1 MVPEN
6 ETIAATHLQ
15 LTKNTG
21 ECQRLY
27 DFLDNSLAG
36 LPVTEAFKHD
46 LRLAAE
52 ELLANI
58 IEHGYAND
66 NEITV
71 DIDLTADERRVQLA
85 FTDSG
90 EAFNPLE
97 HDNQKTKNDPS
108 EGGVGLLLVKSLTDE
123 QSYTRAD
130 GQNVFVI
137 AKHYNT

>member
-1 MVPEN
+1 MAPEN
-6 ETIAATHLQ
+6 KTIVATHLQ

-21 ECQRLY
+21 ECQRLH
-27 DFLDNSLAG
+27 DFLDKSLAE

-58 IEHGYAND
+58 IEHGYDSNSEAS
-66 NEITV
+66 V
-71 DIDLTADERRVQLA
+71 DIDLTADERHVQLA

-90 EAFNPLE
+90 KAFNPLE
-97 HDNQKTKNDPS
+97 HDSQQTRGDRS
-108 EGGVGLLLVKSLTDE
+108 EGGMGLLLVKSLTDE
-123 QSYTRAD
+123 QTYARAD
-130 GQNVFVI
+130 GHNVFVI